1 MGGVDDLV
9 TWIGEL
15 LHDGSARA
23 SFGIGLSP
31 CARNRVV
38 ALALVLAG
46 LTASSCSATHTT
58 TTTRTISLP
67 APPAQRTSTEDTNPF
82 APARGTPRPPALPHV
97 GAARRVPA
105 PGTTLIVTIRSVI
118 DPLRGS
124 GTQIVPGMK
133 AVAILVA
140 VRNAGPGGYD
150 SSATGDFSLDSAAGQ
165 AAPLFVSKGVCKTSL
180 QDFMN
185 AVSAGELRTGCV
197 AFSIPSGQRPT
208 TVGFAPDG
216 GSGGRR
222 RLWSA
227 Q

>member
-1 MGGVDDLV
+1 M
-9 TWIGEL
+9 
-15 LHDGSARA
+15 R
-23 SFGIGLSP
+23 
-31 CARNRVV
+31 RNPSV
-38 ALALVLAG
+38 A
-46 LTASSCSATHTT
+46 
-58 TTTRTISLP
+58 TTRTISLP
-67 APPAQRTSTEDTNPF
+67 APSAQRTSPTGTKPS
-82 APARGTPRPPALPHV
+82 APARHTLQPHALPHV
-97 GAARRVPA
+97 GATRRVLA

-118 DPLRGS
+118 YPLRDS
-124 GTQIVPGMK
+124 GTQNVPGMK
-133 AVAILVA
+133 PVAIMVA

-150 SSATGDFSLDSAAGQ
+150 SSATGDFSLDSAAGP
-165 AAPLFVSKGVCKTSL
+165 AAPLFVPTGACKTSL

-185 AVSAGELRTGCV
+185 AVGAGELRTGCV